1 MTEISEHEALSAHAA
16 PTPRASLDRA
26 YARRYADLCRIA
38 RARLRGLRP
47 LDLDSNS
54 LVHESFL
61 RLAVLAPTLADARH
75 FFAYAA
81 KVMRNIA
88 IDAVRRPE
96 TASTGADDA
105 GNEETSGSWNSGTSA
120 MAERVHDALLALES
134 EDPGLATCVRMRY
147 FEGRSEQEIA
157 GLTGTS
163 RRTVRRQWER
173 ARTLLQQLLRE

>member
-1 MTEISEHEALSAHAA
+1 MIEISEHEALSAQAA
-16 PTPRASLDRA
+16 STPRASLDRA
-26 YARRYADLCRIA
+26 YARRYAQLCRIA
-38 RARLRGLRP
+38 RARLRGMRAS
-47 LDLDSNS
+47 DLDSNS

-61 RLAVLAPTLADARH
+61 RLAALAPTLADARH

-88 IDAVRRPE
+88 IDAVRRPG

-105 GNEETSGSWNSGTSA
+105 GIEEAPASWSSGAGA
-120 MAERVHDALLALES
+120 MAERLHDALLALES
-134 EDPGLATCVRMRY
+134 QDPALAASVRMRY

-157 GLTGTS
+157 RLTGTS

-173 ARTLLQQLLRE
+173 ARTLLQELLRD